1 MRSAIKTLILAA
13 AGAAVLAASP
23 ALAKSK
29 HNATVEQQRA
39 PAVSQFNEE
48 DAAIQ
53 AQSGVNSYDTYG
65 QIRGE
70 YLKDGPS
77 HNGNSY

>member
-29 HNATVEQQRA
+29 HNTVEQQRV
-39 PAVSQFNEE
+39 PAVTQLNQD

-53 AQSGVNSYDTYG
+53 AQSGFNSYDTFG
-65 QIRGE
+65 QIRAE
-70 YLKDGPS
+70 YLKDAPS

>member
-1 MRSAIKTLILAA
+1 MRSALKTFILAA
-13 AGAAVLAASP
+13 AGAAVLVASP

-29 HNATVEQQRA
+29 HTSTVEQQRA
-39 PAVSQFNEE
+39 PVVSQFNQD
-48 DAAIQ
+48 DAALQ
-53 AQSGVNSYDTYG
+53 AQTGFNSYDTFG